1 MVIMA
6 KNSMMENIK
15 KTDPKIYALIKK
27 ELERQQ
33 LGLEMIPSEN
43 NVGKAVLQAMGSILT
58 NKYSEGY
65 PYKRYYG
72 GQEFVDQ
79 IETIAI
85 ERAKK
90 AFKVPHANVQPYSG
104 SPANF
109 AIYVAVLKPG
119 DTVMGL
125 NLSDG
130 GHLTHGFKA
139 SQTGQIYNSVPYHV
153 KEDGYVDLDELEKL
167 AVKHKPKLMWVG
179 YTAYS
184 REFPF
189 EEISKIADKV
199 GAYLA
204 ADIAHISGLVISG
217 VHKSPAPFVHIIS
230 TTTHKTLRGPRGG
243 IIMVT
248 QKGLDKDPE
257 LANKIDKA
265 VFPGLQGG
273 PHDHTTAAIA
283 TALKEAMDPD
293 FKKYCEQIVKNSRSL
308 AKSLMD
314 NGLKVVTNG
323 SDNHMLLVEVGKGKG
338 FFAQHALDLSNITLN
353 KNTIPADPSSPF
365 YPSGVRMGTPSLTTR
380 GMKEDEMILIGQ
392 WISEV
397 ISEIESFDMPE
408 NKEKRKQA
416 INKFKKEIKSNAK
429 IKEIK
434 EKVIDLAKKFPLYP
448 DFDILK

>member
-1 MVIMA
+1 
-6 KNSMMENIK
+6 MMNDIS
-15 KTDPKIYALIKK
+15 KTDPEIYKLIKK

-43 NVGKAVLQAMGSILT
+43 NVSKAVLQAMGSVLT

-65 PYKRYYG
+65 PKKRYYG
-72 GQEFVDQ
+72 GNQFIDEV
-79 IETIAI
+79 ELIAI

-90 AFKVPHANVQPYSG
+90 VFNVVHANVQPYSG

-109 AIYVAVLKPG
+109 AVYMAVMQPN
-119 DTVMGL
+119 DVVMGL

-139 SQTGQIYNSVPYHV
+139 SCTGQLFKSVPYHV
-153 KEDGYVDLDELEKL
+153 KADGYVDLEEAERLALE
-167 AVKHKPKLMWVG
+167 HRPKLMWVG

-189 EEISKIADKV
+189 EEISRIADKV

-204 ADIAHISGLVISG
+204 ADIAHISGLVASG
-217 VHKSPAPFVHIIS
+217 VHKSPVPYVHIVT
-230 TTTHKTLRGPRGG
+230 TTTHKTFRGPRGG

-248 QKGLDKDPE
+248 QKGVDKDPE
-257 LANKIDKA
+257 LPSKIDKA
-265 VFPGLQGG
+265 IFPGLQGG

-283 TALKEAMDPD
+283 VALQEMMQPE

-308 AKSLMD
+308 AKSLMH
-314 NGLKVVTNG
+314 NGMKVVTNG
-323 SDNHMLLVEVGKGKG
+323 SDNHMLLVDLTQFGKGKG
-338 FFAQHALDLSNITLN
+338 IFAQEALDEANITMN

-380 GMKEDEMILIGQ
+380 GMKEKEMEQIGK
-392 WISEV
+392 WISDV
-397 ISEIESFDMPE
+397 VKEIKDYELPE
-408 NKEKRKQA
+408 D
-416 INKFKKEIKSNAK
+416 KKEINDYLKK
-429 IKEIK
+429 FKEEIK
-434 EKVIDLAKKFPLYP
+434 HNNKIHQVRDEVIELCRKFPLYP
-448 DFDILK
+448 DFDILR